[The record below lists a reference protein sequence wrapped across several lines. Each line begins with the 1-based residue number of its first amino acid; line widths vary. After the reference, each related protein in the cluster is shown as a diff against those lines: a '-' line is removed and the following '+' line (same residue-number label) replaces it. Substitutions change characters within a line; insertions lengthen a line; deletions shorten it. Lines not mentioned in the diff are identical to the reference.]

1 MSKIESGNTDR
12 DARLQ
17 DVAERAERQG
27 LAAGGDAAVDRYR
40 LVMRALRRP
49 LAVQL
54 PADFAARVA
63 ARIVLPEERGS
74 VEDWLVS
81 IVLLGVGVAGL
92 FYLQP
97 VMAGVL
103 ASVHFALPKVPWPL
117 LVAGAIAIGV
127 AWAVDHGAAH
137 LKRFSAAG

>member
-1 MSKIESGNTDR
+1 MNNIESFNAGR

-17 DVAERAERQG
+17 AEAERAERNG
-27 LAAGGDAAVDRYR
+27 LAPGANAGVDRYR
-40 LVMRALRRP
+40 LVMRALRQP

-54 PADFAARVA
+54 PADFAARMS

-81 IVLLGVGVAGL
+81 VLLLAVGGTGL

-97 VMAGVL
+97 VMADVL
-103 ASVHFALPKVPWPL
+103 ASMHFALPSIPWPL
-117 LVAGAIAIGV
+117 LLAGAIALGV
-127 AWAVDHGAAH
+127 AWAVDRSAAH
-137 LKRFSAAG
+137 FKR